1 MTKEELKDLLGDK
14 PSLIPRKI
22 MAKTLANL
30 TRFVDVTIKINSE
43 TLDYY
48 YEIDAD
54 DLVNS
59 KLPREEY
66 DVLKD
71 QGWSLVENKIII
83 YLTI

>member
-1 MTKEELKDLLGDK
+1 MTKEELKGLLGNK
-14 PSLIPRKI
+14 PSLVPRKI

-30 TRFVDVTIKINSE
+30 TRFVDVTIRINSE

>member
-14 PSLIPRKI
+14 PSLVPRKI

-30 TRFVDVTIKINSE
+30 TRFVDVTIRINSE

>member
-1 MTKEELKDLLGDK
+1 MTKEELKGLLGDK
-14 PSLIPRKI
+14 PSLVPRKI
-22 MAKTLANL
+22 MATTLANL

>member
-14 PSLIPRKI
+14 PSLVPRKI

>member
-1 MTKEELKDLLGDK
+1 MTKEELKDLLGNK
-14 PSLIPRKI
+14 PSLVPRKI

-30 TRFVDVTIKINSE
+30 TRFVDVTIRINSE